1 MDIIAAHQHG
11 LLEKLNGE
19 VADLA
24 GGDRDHG
31 QRAVVL
37 HHLYDHSGGAH
48 RWALAEARR
57 SVLTA
62 QGLGKLRKKVG
73 WWGWSSRAREEARQ
87 ALGLFERAIGE
98 AARARTAAAYRAYR
112 LSATPPLWVEA
123 ERSLAPSLLSALAL
137 CHAARRERS
146 ALADEACEQLGAE
159 CEALASA
166 AVDQTALDQAW
177 AAIDASGLRRAARR
191 LFDPQRL
198 ARDAVRSG
206 RKGWAQSERAL
217 RHHPS
222 LPAAFRANP
231 AQHFYA
237 LQHALA
243 ERRRQAWREACD
255 RDEEAVALAA

>member
-11 LLEKLNGE
+11 LLEKLDEE
-19 VADLA
+19 VAALA
-24 GGDRDHG
+24 GRGGDHG

-48 RWALAEARR
+48 RWALTEARR

-62 QGLGKLRKKVG
+62 QGLDKLRRKAG
-73 WWGWSSRAREEARQ
+73 RWGWSSRARDEARQ
-87 ALGLFERAIGE
+87 ALDLLERAIGE

-123 ERSLAPSLLSALAL
+123 ERCLAPSLLSALSL

-146 ALADEACEQLGAE
+146 DLADETLAQLVAE
-159 CEALASA
+159 SEALAAA
-166 AVDQTALDQAW
+166 AVDTAALDRAW

-191 LFDPQRL
+191 LFDAQRL
-198 ARDAVRSG
+198 ARDAARAG
-206 RKGWAQSERAL
+206 RKGWAQAERAL
-217 RHHPS
+217 RDHPS

-237 LQHALA
+237 LQHTLA
-243 ERRRQAWREACD
+243 ERRRQAWREAAD
-255 RDEEAVALAA
+255 RDEDAVALAA